1 MTGSMRNFVLPGIA
15 AVAIILISSSI
26 LPATGHAAERQ
37 MLWQSREQ
45 FVALEPRDNT
55 LTAPAEQNGHPAIL
69 TSNHL
74 TTLLAAVQFTAGRNA
89 TAEPL
94 FTGQALETLTPQLVL
109 GLQKAAPGEDLTFA
123 IISLHKA
130 LLGLAKEP
138 RVTTGRLF
146 IRDGRLNLI
155 VGLAQRD
162 VNERED
168 RRLAPFTPGSRQTPA
183 SGEWTL
189 QLPADA
195 ADATLS
201 RRDWITIPTSWKP
214 VTAATSSTPA
224 TTKGAPAGPGKSPAE
239 RLLILK
245 ELLEKGLIDQHEY
258 QNKRQEI
265 LQAL

>member
-1 MTGSMRNFVLPGIA
+1 MTGIMRIFVVLSVA
-15 AVAIILISSSI
+15 AGTFLLAAFCLF
-26 LPATGHAAERQ
+26 PASGHAAERQ

-55 LTAPAEQNGHPAIL
+55 VTGPPEQNGHPATL
-69 TSNHL
+69 TIDQL
-74 TTLLAAVQFTAGRNA
+74 TTLLAAVQFTAGKNTA
-89 TAEPL
+89 AEPL

-109 GLQKAAPGEDLTFA
+109 GLQKATPGEDLTFA
-123 IISLHKA
+123 IISLHRA

-146 IRDGRLNLI
+146 IRDGKLNLI

-189 QLPADA
+189 QLPEDA
-195 ADATLS
+195 ADVTLR
-201 RRDWITIPTSWKP
+201 RRDWITIPTNWKP
-214 VTAATSSTPA
+214 HTATTSSTPA
-224 TTKGAPAGPGKSPAE
+224 TTTGAPTGTGKSTAE
-239 RLLILK
+239 RLIILK
-245 ELLEKGLIDQHEY
+245 DLLEKGLIDKHEY